1 MSTEETY
8 KVSFFG
14 ESPKETEITYL
25 NSIMFVFEVL
35 VLFMACF
42 LHQNDLFLQVI
53 RLQACNSIINIISG
67 LIVGFH
73 IFICNLRYLKVS
85 SYSTLYL

>member
-1 MSTEETY
+1 
-8 KVSFFG
+8 
-14 ESPKETEITYL
+14 
-25 NSIMFVFEVL
+25 
-35 VLFMACF
+35 
-42 LHQNDLFLQVI
+42 
-53 RLQACNSIINIISG
+53 